1 MTMSMPDVHIGSLLL
16 ILLFFIL
23 GYGVYSSLYAAVGS
37 TVNSEQEAQQALAP
51 ILLLI
56 VSSAL
61 FIQPAMLNPTSTLA
75 RVASMFPFSAP
86 IIMPLRMSLV
96 PIPPWEMAVA
106 ILGLIIAFIAVILL
120 AARIYRVGL
129 LMYGKRPTFAEL
141 ARWVRQS

>member
-1 MTMSMPDVHIGSLLL
+1 ML
-16 ILLFFIL
+16 II
-23 GYGVYSSLYAAVGS
+23 A
-37 TVNSEQEAQQALAP
+37 
-51 ILLLI
+51 
-56 VSSAL
+56 SAL

-75 RVASMFPFSAP
+75 RVTSMFPFSAP

-106 ILGLIIAFIAVILL
+106 IGGLVIAFVAVILL

-129 LMYGKRPTFAEL
+129 LMYGKRPTLGEL